1 MKKVKPSV
9 NIMCFNIEQK
19 DKSLLTANVI
29 KSLLAAKVI
38 KSLLVAN
45 VIKKLTCCKCSAACP
60 GMT

>member
-1 MKKVKPSV
+1 MKKVKPSE
-9 NIMCFNIEQK
+9 NFMCCNIEQK
-19 DKSLLTANVI
+19 DKSLLTANFI